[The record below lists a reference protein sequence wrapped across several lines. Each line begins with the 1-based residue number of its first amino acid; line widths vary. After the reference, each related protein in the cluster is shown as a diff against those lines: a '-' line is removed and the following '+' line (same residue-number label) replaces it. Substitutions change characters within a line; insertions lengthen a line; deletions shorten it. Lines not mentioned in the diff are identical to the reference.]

1 MFAEFIHTLKRT
13 RGSIIGWSIGLGL
26 YGLFM
31 VSFFSTMQGIEGIQ
45 ELLASYP
52 PEMLAF
58 FGDSIQAIT
67 TPMGYIDTYYFV
79 YMPVIVGI
87 FAVGVGANLLAG
99 DEEKGILDLV
109 LAHPVT
115 RPGLF
120 WGRVLAS
127 TLSTLIILLV
137 SWLSWAIPSGNS
149 GMDVSWGELLL
160 PFLPLLVI
168 LLLFM
173 AVALFLSM
181 VLPAARLAS
190 MLTGS
195 LLVANFL
202 LVGLA
207 NLNEN
212 LASAIKFTPFHY
224 YQGGK
229 AMAGLNGNWLLG
241 LLFLTILFTL
251 AAWQLFQWRDIRV
264 GGERGWQW
272 ANWFT
277 TLTKRG
283 NVAN

>member
-31 VSFFSTMQGIEGIQ
+31 VSFFSTMQGIEGIE

-87 FAVGVGANLLAG
+87 FAVGIGANLLAG

-127 TLSTLIILLV
+127 VVATLIILLF

-160 PFLPLLVI
+160 PFFPLLAI
-168 LLLFM
+168 LLLTM

-181 VLPAARLAS
+181 ALPAARLAS

-207 NLNEN
+207 NLNDN
-212 LASAIKFTPFHY
+212 LASVIKITPLHY

-229 AMAGLNGNWLLG
+229 AMEGLNGNWLLG
-241 LLFLTILFTL
+241 LLTVAALFTL
-251 AAWQLFQWRDIRV
+251 AAWQLFERRDIRV

-272 ANWFT
+272 ANWFP
-277 TLTKRG
+277 TLTKREK
-283 NVAN
+283 VAN